1 MLIPSPMTADSIVR
15 GSLLRDSDMYLRMK
29 GSHAPG
35 MNAATRAVVRAAVA
49 RGFTVAGI
57 RDDYTGL
64 IATDIHWR
72 VQ

>member
-1 MLIPSPMTADSIVR
+1 
-15 GSLLRDSDMYLRMK
+15 
-29 GSHAPG
+29 